1 MLSRSYQIPNPV
13 EKKLPNPHR
22 FASFPTSSAA
32 GESMGIEPDSDHIQ
46 ASKLDPVACPWHPFI
61 IAASWIANH
70 CTVMLSFF
78 SIKAPP
84 RSSLFPSSLLESQ
97 SLQVAVV

>member
-32 GESMGIEPDSDHIQ
+32 GESVEIEPDSGHIQ
-46 ASKLDPVACPWHPFI
+46 ASKLDPVVCPWHPFV
-61 IAASWIANH
+61 IAASWRANH

-78 SIKAPP
+78 PLGHPSQ
-84 RSSLFPSSLLESQ
+84 LFV
-97 SLQVAVV
+97 SLQVAGV